1 MEGQP
6 FYDVRQLADL
16 LNVNKMTIYRLVE
29 RGDLRAYR
37 IGRALRFRPSDVEVF
52 LANQQTDAERSAS

>member
-6 FYDVRQLADL
+6 FYDVRQLAAL

-37 IGRALRFRPSDVEVF
+37 IGRALRFRPSEVEEF
-52 LANQQTDAERSAS
+52 LANQQTDAERSAA

>member
-1 MEGQP
+1 
-6 FYDVRQLADL
+6 LAAL

-37 IGRALRFRPSDVEVF
+37 IGRALRFRPSEVEEF
-52 LANQQTDAERSAS
+52 LANQQTDAERSAA

>member
-37 IGRALRFRPSDVEVF
+37 IGRALRFRPSEVEEF
-52 LANQQTDAERSAS
+52 LANQQTDAERSVS